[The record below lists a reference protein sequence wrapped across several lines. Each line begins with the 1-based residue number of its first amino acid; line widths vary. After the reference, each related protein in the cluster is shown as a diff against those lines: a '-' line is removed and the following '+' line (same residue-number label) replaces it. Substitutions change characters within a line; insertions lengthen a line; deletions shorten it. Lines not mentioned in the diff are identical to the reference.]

1 MSISGTDRPSP
12 RAALVFL
19 AVSVGCGVIGY
30 VYTLFG
36 HGVHSFFMDH
46 LYLWTLPGA
55 LFHGLL
61 YLCHTVPNRAAAN
74 ALAAGLATLTAG
86 SAFKG
91 ILEIAGTSS
100 PFESVFFTAGGVL
113 SLAGLLLQI
122 AVSIRRLHRSA

>member
-1 MSISGTDRPSP
+1 MACIPSSWTISISGPFPGRFSTGCCTCVTPSQTG
-12 RAALVFL
+12 R
-19 AVSVGCGVIGY
+19 
-30 VYTLFG
+30 
-36 HGVHSFFMDH
+36 
-46 LYLWTLPGA
+46 
-55 LFHGLL
+55 
-61 YLCHTVPNRAAAN
+61 AAN